1 MLRSMTTQ
9 DPAAFFREM
18 LGEWEKMANSVGGQ
32 MLKSDQWSQ
41 TMHGAN
47 AATMNAQTA
56 LKQVMERGLA
66 AAHMPSRGEIEDLSA
81 RIGRIEASLLRIEAL
96 LTGDNPVAGPAKPK
110 PTRGRQP
117 PPAIPPTEP
126 TAR

>member
-1 MLRSMTTQ
+1 MLRSMTTN

-18 LGEWEKMANSVGGQ
+18 LGEWEKMANSVGGN

-47 AATMNAQTA
+47 AATMNAQAA

-66 AAHMPSRGEIEDLSA
+66 AANMPSRGEIEDLSA
-81 RIGRIEASLLRIEAL
+81 RIARIEAALYRIEAL
-96 LTGDNPVAGPAKPK
+96 LTDGASLPERSKPR
-110 PTRGRQP
+110 PTRGRKP
-117 PPAIPPTEP
+117 PGPAAP
-126 TAR
+126 

>member
-1 MLRSMTTQ
+1 MTTH

-18 LGEWEKMANSVGGQ
+18 LGQWEKMANSVGGD

-47 AATMNAQTA
+47 AATMNAQAA

-81 RIGRIEASLLRIEAL
+81 RIGRIEESLFRIEAL
-96 LTGDNPVAGPAKPK
+96 LTDGAPPPTRAKPK
-110 PTRGRQP
+110 PTRGRKP
-117 PPAIPPTEP
+117 PVA
-126 TAR
+126 TAG

>member
-47 AATMNAQTA
+47 AATMTAQA
-56 LKQVMERGLA
+56 AMKQVMDRGLA
-66 AAHMPSRGEIEDLSA
+66 AANMPSRGEIEDISA
-81 RIGRIEASLLRIEAL
+81 RIGRIEEALFRIEAL
-96 LTGDNPVAGPAKPK
+96 LTDGAAPPARGTPK
-110 PTRGRQP
+110 PTRGRK
-117 PPAIPPTEP
+117 PPTP
-126 TAR
+126 AA

>member
-1 MLRSMTTQ
+1 MLRIMTIP

-32 MLKSDQWSQ
+32 VLKSDQWSQ

-47 AATMNAQTA
+47 AATMNTQAA
-56 LKQVMERGLA
+56 MKQMMERGLA
-66 AAHMPSRGEIEDLSA
+66 AANMPSRGEIEDLSA

-96 LTGDNPVAGPAKPK
+96 LTDGAIPAPPAKSR
-110 PTRGRQP
+110 PTRGRK
-117 PPAIPPTEP
+117 PPAP
-126 TAR
+126 AA